1 MFLRLLPLVF
11 LLLSA
16 NTYAYKFPT
25 EIIEY
30 IDNTKIVAFINEND
44 LQKTLPWSP
53 RESVT
58 PPLTMENALKAV
70 QKYAAADSTLS
81 HAALGEIELKQ
92 IPHHEKLWHYL
103 VQMKTQSNEKSESH
117 YLIVLMNGKVL
128 PGLKEPE
135 VIK

>member
-44 LQKTLPWSP
+44 IQKSLPWSP
-53 RESVT
+53 LEGTT

-70 QKYAAADSTLS
+70 QKYTTTDSSLT
-81 HAALGEIELKQ
+81 HAALQEIELKQ
-92 IPHHEKLWHYL
+92 IPKHEKQWHYL
-103 VQMKTQSNEKSESH
+103 VKMKTQSDEKSQSH
-117 YLIVLMNGKVL
+117 FLIVLMSGKVL
-128 PGLKEPE
+128 PGLREPE